1 MDALGSKKEK
11 HMETNDITTR
21 DQRVIEHFKNA
32 CENLQEISPDLLA
45 DISTF
50 IVGLEGPRDISPCL
64 KGRGFSSSRTR
75 VSCFNGSRPTNTG
88 PNRSYAPSTGRH
100 REPLGQNVSCS
111 IDIPVMADAT
121 FRADPRTY
129 IKREVFHD
137 MLAVMTRF
145 AGGIPPID
153 FDEGSSVP
161 LALVVQLA
169 NKLTPSDITD
179 RFCQAVIFDHVFDG
193 QTLHADHLV
202 FVDDA
207 CTQFVLVVATTVM
220 DTSMNTGNFA
230 PRLLSVL
237 GTLLF
242 LCVPTLGF
250 CKSLL
255 IFCIELGVTHSFTS
269 RENHHRFETQVN
281 SNLRVDDW
289 QGLDIFFHQDRDE
302 VAIGTVFRNGD
313 RAGLASFRQ
322 VSMQGYSKRSIH
334 LGEGELTILPGESVG
349 GIGSRL
355 VAMPFLEGRIL
366 GSARVEVLVS
376 TI

>member
-1 MDALGSKKEK
+1 M
-11 HMETNDITTR
+11 
-21 DQRVIEHFKNA
+21 
-32 CENLQEISPDLLA
+32 P
-45 DISTF
+45 
-50 IVGLEGPRDISPCL
+50 
-64 KGRGFSSSRTR
+64 KGRSFPSSRMGFPASLG
-75 VSCFNGSRPTNTG
+75 VACPSFCPSGSYT
-88 PNRSYAPSTGRH
+88 PSTGRC
-100 REPLGQNVSCS
+100 REPLGQNVEARVA
-111 IDIPVMADAT
+111 IPVMPDSALWT
-121 FRADPRTY
+121 DPFTY
-129 IKREVFHD
+129 IQREVFHD
-137 MLAVMTRF
+137 MLALMTGF
-145 AGGIPPID
+145 TGGIPPID

-220 DTSMNTGNFA
+220 YTSMNTGNFA